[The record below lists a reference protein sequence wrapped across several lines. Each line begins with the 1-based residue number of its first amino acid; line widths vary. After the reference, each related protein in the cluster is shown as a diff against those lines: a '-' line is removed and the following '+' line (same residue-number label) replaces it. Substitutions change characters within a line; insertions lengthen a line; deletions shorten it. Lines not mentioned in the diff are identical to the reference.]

1 MQKAIFLLVLSKEIS
16 EVKGLEIIGQFEYT
30 PAMPS
35 MKKSPGRNPGPIN
48 DDHHDSMRS
57 LGFSYDNADGSRM
70 NGKRGHREI

>member
-16 EVKGLEIIGQFEYT
+16 EVKGGDNWTIREYT
-30 PAMPS
+30 PVMPAI
-35 MKKSPGRNPGPIN
+35 KKSPGRNSGPIN

-70 NGKRGHREI
+70 NGKRGHRDI